1 MSAFVVDYKTI
12 DNVLSI
18 RLNNDILLNHC
29 YLDAEYESLFDNGNQ
44 FFIYE
49 NLENLGK
56 EFLRLNIISVAER
69 YPNNEEMHEEMA
81 YAENYKFKDTK
92 CSLAQA
98 IKSIQCLMYQ
108 SCEIEDYKNNYTY
121 QKMERLK
128 KYLVDAFLCLNEEYK
143 QAAWSDTY

>member
-18 RLNNDILLNHC
+18 RLNHDILLNHC
-29 YLDAEYESLFDNGNQ
+29 YLESEYNGLFSNENE
-44 FFIYE
+44 FSIYE

-69 YPNNEEMHEEMA
+69 YPNYEEMHEEMA

-108 SCEIEDYKNNYTY
+108 SCEIDNYKNNYTY
-121 QKMERLK
+121 QKMERLE
-128 KYLVDAFLCLNEEYK
+128 KYLIDAFLCLNEEYK
-143 QAAWSDTY
+143 QAAWSDSY

>member
-18 RLNNDILLNHC
+18 RLNHDILLNHC
-29 YLDAEYESLFDNGNQ
+29 YLESEYDGLFDGEKGW
-44 FFIYE
+44 IHDK
-49 NLENLGK
+49 LEKLGK
-56 EFLRLNIISVAER
+56 EFLRLNVESVCER
-69 YPNNEEMHEEMA
+69 YPNDEEMHEEPS
-81 YAENYKFKDTK
+81 YVENYKFKDTG

-108 SCEIEDYKNNYTY
+108 SCEIENYKDNYIY

-143 QAAWSDTY
+143 KAAWSDSY